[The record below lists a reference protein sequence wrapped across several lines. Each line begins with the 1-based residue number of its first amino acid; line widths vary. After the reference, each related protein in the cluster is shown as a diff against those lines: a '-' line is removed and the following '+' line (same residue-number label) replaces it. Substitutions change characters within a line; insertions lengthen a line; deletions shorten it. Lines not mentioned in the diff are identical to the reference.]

1 MPSPRFS
8 LPICLCLATL
18 LVSCD
23 DRGVREQIDE
33 RLHIQEKLP
42 AVEAEAYGSF
52 SPVPDI
58 VAERVSYAT
67 AYDLRVPAIVYRR
80 GDRKRNRGPAIVI
93 VNGHGGDK
101 STWYAYWA
109 GILYARAGAVVL
121 TYDPIGEFERNHLR
135 QSNTSQHDQLLQ
147 PEEMGRRLS
156 GLMVD
161 DVRGAVSYLLR
172 RKDVDHRR
180 IAVLGYSMGSFV
192 AALACS
198 VDLRI
203 HACVLTGGGDLDG
216 PGGYWDSSSK
226 KMCHAIP
233 YRSLQF
239 LGDRGAILYALNAQR
254 GRTLVWNGSDDE
266 VVDISHHGQTF
277 FADLRQ
283 RTLALPGVR
292 KKSVFEYGFVPG
304 GGHGPYFLTKPVAL
318 WLEKALNFPNW
329 TETDI
334 EGMPETRIS
343 EWAAAQGLSV
353 KSLSDAKNEGGILAL
368 GNSVP
373 AVNRDLL
380 HALPDSVWDSERRRY
395 QYETWVERAEAAVRG
410 HAP

>member
-8 LPICLCLATL
+8 LLVCLCLAAL
-18 LVSCD
+18 LISCD
-23 DRGVREQIDE
+23 DRSVREQIDE
-33 RLHIQEKLP
+33 KLRISQKLP
-42 AVEAEAYGSF
+42 AVEAEGYGSF
-52 SPVPDI
+52 SPAPGVIAD
-58 VAERVSYAT
+58 RVSYAT
-67 AYDLRVPAIVYRR
+67 GYDLRVPAIVYHPA
-80 GDRKRNRGPAIVI
+80 DRKRNRGPAMVI

-101 STWYAYWA
+101 SSWYAYWA
-109 GILYARAGAVVL
+109 GIFYARAGAVVL

-147 PEEMGRRLS
+147 PEEMSRRLS
-156 GLMVD
+156 GLMVE
-161 DVRGAVSYLLR
+161 DVQAAVSYLLR
-172 RKDVDHRR
+172 RKDVDHHR

-192 AALACS
+192 TALACA
-198 VDLRI
+198 VDSRI

-239 LGDRGAILYALNAQR
+239 LGDRGPVLYALNAQR
-254 GRTLVWNGSDDE
+254 GRTLVWNGTDDE
-266 VVDISHHGQTF
+266 VVDIPHHGQAF
-277 FADLRQ
+277 FADLHQ
-283 RTLALPGVR
+283 RTLGLPGVPS
-292 KKSVFEYGFVPG
+292 KSVFEYGFTPG

-318 WLEKALNFPNW
+318 WLDKVIKFPNL
-329 TETDI
+329 TEAEI
-334 EGMPETRIS
+334 QAMPETRVAD
-343 EWAAAQGLSV
+343 WATAQGLSV
-353 KSLSDAKNEGGILAL
+353 KSLTDLKNEGGVLAL
-368 GNSVP
+368 GNPVP
-373 AVNRDLL
+373 SVNRDLL